1 MEFHCWGISHKS
13 TSLEVREKFAFN
25 KDKIDEILAKLKTF
39 TAFDNGIF
47 LSTCNRTEFYSFC
60 PRIEIK
66 KFDSHLEHILGK
78 GLEVRKNDQYLFSDS
93 DAFAHLLRVMTGI
106 DSMIVGEPDI
116 FGQVKKAYE
125 NSRSFGYLN
134 SNLDAIFSKS
144 INITKEIRST
154 TNLSKNPISIASL
167 VENII
172 LKEGNSPV
180 LIIGAGDVGR
190 PLLKRLLVNNYD
202 VTLFN
207 RSQVEIE
214 GIKSKPLNELNENIN
229 HFKTIVV
236 AAPSEKAFFTLDNF
250 QDSEERLI
258 FDLAIPRNLDSEINN
273 IENLKLLTLDQIS
286 MMVEENI
293 KGRKDSVAQAEGMIE
308 KNSETEF
315 RRIKNKKS
323 INIKQ
328 KEFRESLSETK
339 EEAVSKAKE
348 RILKG
353 DDIENIIDDLA
364 NEISSKNAFQISKIL
379 DSSAK
384 DNKNRQ
390 S

>member
-25 KDKIDEILAKLKTF
+25 KDKIDEILAKLKTL

-66 KFDSHLEHILGK
+66 KFDAHLEHILGRR
-78 GLEVRKNDQYLFSDS
+78 LEVRKNDQYLFSDN

-134 SNLDAIFSKS
+134 SNLDSIFSKS
-144 INITKEIRST
+144 INITKEIRSA
-154 TNLSKNPISIASL
+154 TNLSKNPVSIASL

-172 LKEGNSPV
+172 LKEGHSPV
-180 LIIGAGDVGR
+180 LIIGAGDVGK
-190 PLLKRLLVNNYD
+190 PLLKRLIANGYEVA
-202 VTLFN
+202 LFN
-207 RSQVEIE
+207 RSKVEVD
-214 GIKSKPLNELNENIN
+214 GIKSNPLSKLTKNIN
-229 HFKTIVV
+229 EFKTIVV
-236 AAPSEKAFFTLDNF
+236 AAPSDKEFFGSKDFKT
-250 QDSEERLI
+250 SEDRLI
-258 FDLAIPRNLDSEINN
+258 FDLAIPRNLDSSLNN
-273 IENLKLLTLDQIS
+273 LKNFKLLTLDEIS

-293 KGRKDSVAQAEGMIE
+293 KGRKDSVAQAEEIIE

-315 RRIKNKKS
+315 RKIKNKK
-323 INIKQ
+323 NIDVKQ
-328 KEFRESLSETK
+328 KEFRESLTETRD
-339 EEAVSKAKE
+339 EAVNKAKK

-364 NEISSKNAFQISKIL
+364 SEISSKNAFQVSKIL
-379 DSSAK
+379 DSSTK
-384 DNKNRQ
+384 NK
-390 S
+390 

>member
-25 KDKIDEILAKLKTF
+25 KDKIDEILAKLKTL

-66 KFDSHLEHILGK
+66 KFDAHLEHILGR
-78 GLEVRKNDQYLFSDS
+78 GLEVRKNDQYLFSDN

-134 SNLDAIFSKS
+134 SNLDSIFSKS
-144 INITKEIRST
+144 INITKEIRSAT
-154 TNLSKNPISIASL
+154 ILSKNPVSIASL

-172 LKEGNSPV
+172 LKEGHSPV
-180 LIIGAGDVGR
+180 LIIGAGDVGK
-190 PLLKRLLVNNYD
+190 PLLKRLIANGYEVA
-202 VTLFN
+202 LFN
-207 RSQVEIE
+207 RSKVEVD
-214 GIKSKPLNELNENIN
+214 GIKSNPLSKLTKNIN
-229 HFKTIVV
+229 EFKTIVV
-236 AAPSEKAFFTLDNF
+236 AAPSDKEFFGSKDFKT
-250 QDSEERLI
+250 SEDRLI
-258 FDLAIPRNLDSEINN
+258 FDLAIPRNLDSSLNN
-273 IENLKLLTLDQIS
+273 LKNFKLLTLDEIS

-293 KGRKDSVAQAEGMIE
+293 KGRKDSVAQAEEIIE

-315 RRIKNKKS
+315 RKIKNKKS
-323 INIKQ
+323 IDVKQ
-328 KEFRESLSETK
+328 KEFRESLTETRD
-339 EEAVSKAKE
+339 EAVNKAKK

-364 NEISSKNAFQISKIL
+364 SEISSKNAFQVSKIL
-379 DSSAK
+379 DSSTK
-384 DNKNRQ
+384 NK
-390 S
+390 

>member
-1 MEFHCWGISHKS
+1 M
-13 TSLEVREKFAFN
+13 
-25 KDKIDEILAKLKTF
+25 
-39 TAFDNGIF
+39 
-47 LSTCNRTEFYSFC
+47 
-60 PRIEIK
+60 
-66 KFDSHLEHILGK
+66 
-78 GLEVRKNDQYLFSDS
+78 
-93 DAFAHLLRVMTGI
+93 
-106 DSMIVGEPDI
+106 
-116 FGQVKKAYE
+116 
-125 NSRSFGYLN
+125 
-134 SNLDAIFSKS
+134 
-144 INITKEIRST
+144 
-154 TNLSKNPISIASL
+154 
-167 VENII
+167 
-172 LKEGNSPV
+172 
-180 LIIGAGDVGR
+180 
-190 PLLKRLLVNNYD
+190 
-202 VTLFN
+202 TLFN

-236 AAPSEKAFFTLDNF
+236 AAPSEKAFFTLENF

-339 EEAVSKAKE
+339 DEAVNKAKD

-379 DSSAK
+379 DSSVK

>member
-25 KDKIDEILAKLKTF
+25 KDKIDEILAKLKTL

-66 KFDSHLEHILGK
+66 KFDAHLEHILGRR
-78 GLEVRKNDQYLFSDS
+78 LEVRKNDQYLFSDN

-134 SNLDAIFSKS
+134 SNLDSIFSKS
-144 INITKEIRST
+144 INITKEIRSA
-154 TNLSKNPISIASL
+154 TNLSKNPVSIASL

-172 LKEGNSPV
+172 LKEGHSPV
-180 LIIGAGDVGR
+180 LIIGAGDVGK
-190 PLLKRLLVNNYD
+190 PLLKRLIANGYEVA
-202 VTLFN
+202 LFN
-207 RSQVEIE
+207 RSKVEVD
-214 GIKSKPLNELNENIN
+214 GIKSNPLSKLTKNIN
-229 HFKTIVV
+229 EFKTIVV
-236 AAPSEKAFFTLDNF
+236 AAPSDKEFFGSKDFKT
-250 QDSEERLI
+250 SEDRLI
-258 FDLAIPRNLDSEINN
+258 FDLAIPRNLDGSLN
-273 IENLKLLTLDQIS
+273 NLKNFKVLTLDEIS

-293 KGRKDSVAQAEGMIE
+293 KGRKDSVAQAEEIIE

-315 RRIKNKKS
+315 RKIKNKK
-323 INIKQ
+323 NIDVKQ
-328 KEFRESLSETK
+328 KEFRESLTETRD
-339 EEAVSKAKE
+339 EAVNKAKK

-364 NEISSKNAFQISKIL
+364 SEISSKNAFQVSKIL
-379 DSSAK
+379 DSSTK
-384 DNKNRQ
+384 NK
-390 S
+390 

>member
-25 KDKIDEILAKLKTF
+25 KDKIDEILAKLKTL

-66 KFDSHLEHILGK
+66 KFDAHLEHILGK
-78 GLEVRKNDQYLFSDS
+78 GLEVRKNDQYLFSDN

-134 SNLDAIFSKS
+134 SNLDSIFSKS
-144 INITKEIRST
+144 INITKEIRSA
-154 TNLSKNPISIASL
+154 TNLSKNPVSIASL

-172 LKEGNSPV
+172 LKEGHSPV
-180 LIIGAGDVGR
+180 LIIGAGDVGK
-190 PLLKRLLVNNYD
+190 PLLKRLIADGYEVA
-202 VTLFN
+202 LFN
-207 RSQVEIE
+207 RSKVEVD
-214 GIKSKPLNELNENIN
+214 GIKSNPLSKLTKNIN
-229 HFKTIVV
+229 EFKTIVV
-236 AAPSEKAFFTLDNF
+236 AAPSDKEFFGSKDFKT
-250 QDSEERLI
+250 SEDRLI
-258 FDLAIPRNLDSEINN
+258 FDLAIPRNLDGSLNN
-273 IENLKLLTLDQIS
+273 LKNFKLLTLDEIS

-293 KGRKDSVAQAEGMIE
+293 KGRKDSVAQAEEIIE

-315 RRIKNKKS
+315 RKIKNKK
-323 INIKQ
+323 NIDLKQ
-328 KEFRESLSETK
+328 KEFRESLTETRD
-339 EEAVSKAKE
+339 EAINKAKK

-353 DDIENIIDDLA
+353 DNIENIIDDLA
-364 NEISSKNAFQISKIL
+364 SEIASKNAFQVSKIL
-379 DSSAK
+379 DSSTK
-384 DNKNRQ
+384 NK
-390 S
+390 

>member
-25 KDKIDEILAKLKTF
+25 KDKIDEILSKLKTY
-39 TAFDNGIF
+39 TVFDNGIF

-66 KFDSHLEHILGK
+66 KFDVYIEHILGK
-78 GLEVRKNDQYLFSDS
+78 GLEVRKNDQYLFSES

-134 SNLDAIFSKS
+134 SHLDIIFSKS
-144 INITKEIRST
+144 INIAKEIRST

-172 LKEGNSPV
+172 LKEGNSPI
-180 LIIGAGDVGR
+180 LIIGAGDVGK
-190 PLLKRLLVNNYD
+190 PLVKRLLLNNYN

-214 GIKSKPLNELNENIN
+214 GIKSKPLNELNESIN
-229 HFKTIVV
+229 DFKTIVV
-236 AAPSEKAFFTLDNF
+236 AAPSEKAFFTVENF
-250 QDSEERLI
+250 QGPEERLI

-273 IENLKLLTLDQIS
+273 TDNLKLLTLDQIS

-308 KNSETEF
+308 ENSENEF
-315 RRIKNKKS
+315 RRIKNIKN

-328 KEFRESLSETK
+328 KEFRESVSETK
-339 EEAVSKAKE
+339 NEALKKAKN

-353 DDIENIIDDLA
+353 DDIEKIIDDLA

-384 DNKNRQ
+384 SNKKR
-390 S
+390 

>member
-25 KDKIDEILAKLKTF
+25 KDKIDEILAKLKTL

-66 KFDSHLEHILGK
+66 KFDAHLEHILGK
-78 GLEVRKNDQYLFSDS
+78 GLEVRKNDQYLFSDN

-134 SNLDAIFSKS
+134 SNLDSIFSKS
-144 INITKEIRST
+144 INITKEIRSV
-154 TNLSKNPISIASL
+154 TNLSKNPVSIASL

-172 LKEGNSPV
+172 LKEGHSPV
-180 LIIGAGDVGR
+180 LIIGAGDVGK
-190 PLLKRLLVNNYD
+190 PLLKRLIANGYEVA
-202 VTLFN
+202 LFN
-207 RSQVEIE
+207 RSKVEVD
-214 GIKSKPLNELNENIN
+214 GIKSNPLSKLTKNIN
-229 HFKTIVV
+229 DFKTIVV
-236 AAPSEKAFFTLDNF
+236 AAPS
-250 QDSEERLI
+250 DSEFFGSKDFKTSEDRLI
-258 FDLAIPRNLDSEINN
+258 FDLAIPRNLDGSLNN
-273 IENLKLLTLDQIS
+273 LKNLKLLTLDEIS

-293 KGRKDSVAQAEGMIE
+293 KGRKDSVAQAEEIIE

-315 RRIKNKKS
+315 RKIKNKKN
-323 INIKQ
+323 IDIKQ
-328 KEFRESLSETK
+328 KEFRESLTETRD
-339 EEAVSKAKE
+339 EAVNKAKK

-364 NEISSKNAFQISKIL
+364 SEIASKNAFQVSKIL
-379 DSSAK
+379 DSSTK
-384 DNKNRQ
+384 NK
-390 S
+390 

>member
-25 KDKIDEILAKLKTF
+25 KDKIDEILAKLKTL

-66 KFDSHLEHILGK
+66 KFDAHLEHILGK
-78 GLEVRKNDQYLFSDS
+78 GLEVRKNDQYLFSDN

-125 NSRSFGYLN
+125 NSRLFGYLN
-134 SNLDAIFSKS
+134 SNLDSIFSKS
-144 INITKEIRST
+144 INITKEIRSA
-154 TNLSKNPISIASL
+154 TNLSKNPVSIASL

-172 LKEGNSPV
+172 LKEGHSPV
-180 LIIGAGDVGR
+180 LIIGAGDVGK
-190 PLLKRLLVNNYD
+190 PLLKRLIANGYEVA
-202 VTLFN
+202 LFN
-207 RSQVEIE
+207 RSKVEVD
-214 GIKSKPLNELNENIN
+214 GIKSNPLSKLTKNIN
-229 HFKTIVV
+229 EFKTIVV
-236 AAPSEKAFFTLDNF
+236 AAPSDKEFFGSKDFKT
-250 QDSEERLI
+250 SEDRLI
-258 FDLAIPRNLDSEINN
+258 FDLAIPRNLDGSLNN
-273 IENLKLLTLDQIS
+273 LKNFKLLTLDEIS

-293 KGRKDSVAQAEGMIE
+293 KGRKDSVAQAEEIIE

-315 RRIKNKKS
+315 RKIKNKK
-323 INIKQ
+323 NIDLKQ
-328 KEFRESLSETK
+328 KEFRESLTETRD
-339 EEAVSKAKE
+339 EAVNKAKK

-364 NEISSKNAFQISKIL
+364 SEIASKNAFQVSKIL
-379 DSSAK
+379 DSSTK
-384 DNKNRQ
+384 NK
-390 S
+390 

>member
-25 KDKIDEILAKLKTF
+25 KDKIDEILAKLKTL

-66 KFDSHLEHILGK
+66 NFDAHLEHILGK
-78 GLEVRKNDQYLFSDS
+78 GLEVRKNDQYLFSDN

-134 SNLDAIFSKS
+134 SNLDSIFSKS
-144 INITKEIRST
+144 INITKEIRSA
-154 TNLSKNPISIASL
+154 TNLSKNPVSIASL

-172 LKEGNSPV
+172 LKEGHSPV
-180 LIIGAGDVGR
+180 LIIGAGDVGK
-190 PLLKRLLVNNYD
+190 PLLKRLIADGYEVA
-202 VTLFN
+202 LFN
-207 RSQVEIE
+207 RSKVEVD
-214 GIKSKPLNELNENIN
+214 GIKSNPLSKLTKNIN
-229 HFKTIVV
+229 EFKTIVV
-236 AAPSEKAFFTLDNF
+236 AAPSDKEFFGSKDFKT
-250 QDSEERLI
+250 SEDRLI
-258 FDLAIPRNLDSEINN
+258 FDLAIPRNLDGSLNN
-273 IENLKLLTLDQIS
+273 LKNFKLLTLDEIS

-293 KGRKDSVAQAEGMIE
+293 KGRKDSVAQAEEIIE

-315 RRIKNKKS
+315 RKIKNKK
-323 INIKQ
+323 NIDLKQ
-328 KEFRESLSETK
+328 KEFRESLTEARD
-339 EEAVSKAKE
+339 EAVNKAKK

-364 NEISSKNAFQISKIL
+364 SEIASKNAFQVSKIL
-379 DSSAK
+379 DSSTK
-384 DNKNRQ
+384 NK
-390 S
+390 

>member
-25 KDKIDEILAKLKTF
+25 KDKIDEILAKLKTL

-66 KFDSHLEHILGK
+66 KFDAHLEHILGK
-78 GLEVRKNDQYLFSDS
+78 GLEVRKNDQYLLSDN

-134 SNLDAIFSKS
+134 SSLDSIFSKS
-144 INITKEIRST
+144 INITKEIRSA
-154 TNLSKNPISIASL
+154 TNLSKNPVSIASL

-172 LKEGNSPV
+172 LKEGHSPV
-180 LIIGAGDVGR
+180 LIIGAGDIGK
-190 PLLKRLLVNNYD
+190 PLLKRLIANDYEVA
-202 VTLFN
+202 LFN
-207 RSQVEIE
+207 RSKVEVD
-214 GIKSKPLNELNENIN
+214 GIISNPLSELNANIN
-229 HFKTIVV
+229 EYKTIVV
-236 AAPSEKAFFTLDNF
+236 AAPSEKEFFESKDFKTA
-250 QDSEERLI
+250 EHRLI
-258 FDLAIPRNLDSEINN
+258 FDLAIPRNLDGSLNN
-273 IENLKLLTLDQIS
+273 LKNLKLLTLDEIS

-293 KGRKDSVAQAEGMIE
+293 KGRKDSVAQAEGIIE
-308 KNSETEF
+308 KNSEREF
-315 RRIKNKKS
+315 RRIKNKK
-323 INIKQ
+323 NTDAKQ
-328 KEFRESLSETK
+328 KKFRESLAETK
-339 EEAVSKAKE
+339 DEAVNKAKE

-353 DDIENIIDDLA
+353 DNIENIIDDLA
-364 NEISSKNAFQISKIL
+364 NEIASKNAFQVSKIL
-379 DSSAK
+379 DSSTRNEK
-384 DNKNRQ
+384 NKQ
-390 S
+390 T

>member
-25 KDKIDEILAKLKTF
+25 KDKIDEILAKLKTL

-66 KFDSHLEHILGK
+66 KFDAHLEHILGR
-78 GLEVRKNDQYLFSDS
+78 GLEVRKNDQYLFSDN

-134 SNLDAIFSKS
+134 SNLDSIFSKS
-144 INITKEIRST
+144 INITKEIRSAT
-154 TNLSKNPISIASL
+154 ILSKNPVSIASL

-172 LKEGNSPV
+172 LKEGHSPV
-180 LIIGAGDVGR
+180 LIIGAGDVGK
-190 PLLKRLLVNNYD
+190 PLLKRLIANGYEVA
-202 VTLFN
+202 LFN
-207 RSQVEIE
+207 RSKVEVD
-214 GIKSKPLNELNENIN
+214 GIKSNPLSKLTKNIN
-229 HFKTIVV
+229 EFKTIVV
-236 AAPSEKAFFTLDNF
+236 AAPSDKEFFGSKDFKT
-250 QDSEERLI
+250 SEDRLI
-258 FDLAIPRNLDSEINN
+258 FDLAIPRNLDSSLNN
-273 IENLKLLTLDQIS
+273 LKNFKLLTLDEIS

-293 KGRKDSVAQAEGMIE
+293 KGRKDSVAQAEEIIE

-315 RRIKNKKS
+315 RKIKNKKS
-323 INIKQ
+323 IDVKQ
-328 KEFRESLSETK
+328 KELRESLTETRD
-339 EEAVSKAKE
+339 EAVYKAKK

-364 NEISSKNAFQISKIL
+364 SEISSKNAFQVSKIL
-379 DSSAK
+379 DSSTK
-384 DNKNRQ
+384 NK
-390 S
+390 

>member
-25 KDKIDEILAKLKTF
+25 KDKIDEILAKLKTL

-66 KFDSHLEHILGK
+66 KFDAHLEHILGK
-78 GLEVRKNDQYLFSDS
+78 GLEVRKNDQYLFSDN

-134 SNLDAIFSKS
+134 SNLDSIFSKS
-144 INITKEIRST
+144 INITKEIRSA
-154 TNLSKNPISIASL
+154 TNLSKNPVSIASL

-172 LKEGNSPV
+172 LKEGHSPV
-180 LIIGAGDVGR
+180 LIIGAGDVGK
-190 PLLKRLLVNNYD
+190 PLLKRLIANGYEVA
-202 VTLFN
+202 LFN
-207 RSQVEIE
+207 RSKVEVD
-214 GIKSKPLNELNENIN
+214 GIKSNPLSKLTKNIN
-229 HFKTIVV
+229 EFKTIVV
-236 AAPSEKAFFTLDNF
+236 AAPSDKEFFGSKDFKT
-250 QDSEERLI
+250 SEDRLI
-258 FDLAIPRNLDSEINN
+258 FDLAIPRNLDGSLNN
-273 IENLKLLTLDQIS
+273 LRNFKLLTLDEIS

-293 KGRKDSVAQAEGMIE
+293 KGRKDSVAQAEEIIE

-315 RRIKNKKS
+315 RKIKNKK
-323 INIKQ
+323 NIDLKQ
-328 KEFRESLSETK
+328 KEFRESLNETRD
-339 EEAVSKAKE
+339 EAVNKAKK

-364 NEISSKNAFQISKIL
+364 SEISSKNAFQVSKIL
-379 DSSAK
+379 DSSTK
-384 DNKNRQ
+384 NK
-390 S
+390 

>member
-25 KDKIDEILAKLKTF
+25 KEKIDEILAKLKTL

-66 KFDSHLEHILGK
+66 KFDAHLEHILGK
-78 GLEVRKNDQYLFSDS
+78 GLEVRKNDQYLFSDN

-134 SNLDAIFSKS
+134 SNLDSIFSKS
-144 INITKEIRST
+144 INITKEIRSA
-154 TNLSKNPISIASL
+154 TNLSKNPVSIASL

-172 LKEGNSPV
+172 LKEGHSPV
-180 LIIGAGDVGR
+180 LIIGAGDVGK
-190 PLLKRLLVNNYD
+190 PLLKRLIANGYEVA
-202 VTLFN
+202 LFN
-207 RSQVEIE
+207 RSKVEVD
-214 GIKSKPLNELNENIN
+214 GIKSNPLSELTKNIN
-229 HFKTIVV
+229 KFKTIVV
-236 AAPSEKAFFTLDNF
+236 AAPS
-250 QDSEERLI
+250 DSEFFGSKDFKTSEDRLI
-258 FDLAIPRNLDSEINN
+258 FDLAIPRNLDGSLNN
-273 IENLKLLTLDQIS
+273 LKNFKLLTLDEIS

-293 KGRKDSVAQAEGMIE
+293 KGRKDSVAQAEEIIG
-308 KNSETEF
+308 KNSEIEF
-315 RRIKNKKS
+315 RKIKNKKN
-323 INIKQ
+323 IDIKQ
-328 KEFRESLSETK
+328 KEFRESLTETRD
-339 EEAVSKAKE
+339 EAVNKAKK

-364 NEISSKNAFQISKIL
+364 SEIASKNAFQVSKIL
-379 DSSAK
+379 DSSTK
-384 DNKNRQ
+384 NK
-390 S
+390 

>member
-1 MEFHCWGISHKS
+1 M
-13 TSLEVREKFAFN
+13 
-25 KDKIDEILAKLKTF
+25 
-39 TAFDNGIF
+39 
-47 LSTCNRTEFYSFC
+47 
-60 PRIEIK
+60 
-66 KFDSHLEHILGK
+66 
-78 GLEVRKNDQYLFSDS
+78 
-93 DAFAHLLRVMTGI
+93 
-106 DSMIVGEPDI
+106 
-116 FGQVKKAYE
+116 
-125 NSRSFGYLN
+125 
-134 SNLDAIFSKS
+134 
-144 INITKEIRST
+144 
-154 TNLSKNPISIASL
+154 
-167 VENII
+167 
-172 LKEGNSPV
+172 
-180 LIIGAGDVGR
+180 
-190 PLLKRLLVNNYD
+190 NNYD

-236 AAPSEKAFFTLDNF
+236 AAPSEKAFFTLENF

-293 KGRKDSVAQAEGMIE
+293 IGRKDSVAQAEGMIE

-339 EEAVSKAKE
+339 DEAVNKAKD

-364 NEISSKNAFQISKIL
+364 NEISSKNAFQLSLIHI
-379 DSSAK
+379 
-384 DNKNRQ
+384 
-390 S
+390 

>member
-25 KDKIDEILAKLKTF
+25 KDKIDEILAKLKTL

-66 KFDSHLEHILGK
+66 KFDAHLESILGK
-78 GLEVRKNDQYLFSDS
+78 GLEVRKNDQYLFSDN

-134 SNLDAIFSKS
+134 SNLDSIFSKS
-144 INITKEIRST
+144 INITKEIRSA
-154 TNLSKNPISIASL
+154 TNLSKNPVSIASL

-172 LKEGNSPV
+172 LKEGHSPV
-180 LIIGAGDVGR
+180 LIIGAGDVGK
-190 PLLKRLLVNNYD
+190 PLLKRLIANDYEVA
-202 VTLFN
+202 LFN
-207 RSQVEIE
+207 RSKVEVD
-214 GIKSKPLNELNENIN
+214 GIKSNPLSKLTKNIN
-229 HFKTIVV
+229 EFKTIVV
-236 AAPSEKAFFTLDNF
+236 AAPSDKEFFGSKDFKT
-250 QDSEERLI
+250 SEDRLI
-258 FDLAIPRNLDSEINN
+258 FDLAIPRNLDGSLNN
-273 IENLKLLTLDQIS
+273 LKNFKLLTLDEIS

-293 KGRKDSVAQAEGMIE
+293 KGRKDSVAQAEEIIE
-308 KNSETEF
+308 KNSEIEF
-315 RRIKNKKS
+315 RKIKNKK
-323 INIKQ
+323 NIDLKQ
-328 KEFRESLSETK
+328 KEFRESLTETRD
-339 EEAVSKAKE
+339 EAVNKAKK

-364 NEISSKNAFQISKIL
+364 SEIASKNAFQVSKIL
-379 DSSAK
+379 DSSTK
-384 DNKNRQ
+384 NK
-390 S
+390 

>member
-25 KDKIDEILAKLKTF
+25 KDKIDEILAKLKTL

-66 KFDSHLEHILGK
+66 KFDAHLEHILGR
-78 GLEVRKNDQYLFSDS
+78 GLEVRKNDQYLFSDN

-134 SNLDAIFSKS
+134 SNLDSIFSKS
-144 INITKEIRST
+144 INITKEIRSA
-154 TNLSKNPISIASL
+154 TNLSKNPVSIASL

-172 LKEGNSPV
+172 LKEGHSPV
-180 LIIGAGDVGR
+180 LIIGAGDVGK
-190 PLLKRLLVNNYD
+190 PLLKRLIANGYEVA
-202 VTLFN
+202 LFN
-207 RSQVEIE
+207 RSKVEVD
-214 GIKSKPLNELNENIN
+214 GIKSNPLSKLTKNIN
-229 HFKTIVV
+229 EFKTIVV
-236 AAPSEKAFFTLDNF
+236 AAPSDKEFFGSKDFKT
-250 QDSEERLI
+250 SEDRLI
-258 FDLAIPRNLDSEINN
+258 FDLAIPRNLDGSLNN
-273 IENLKLLTLDQIS
+273 LRNFKLLTLDEIS

-293 KGRKDSVAQAEGMIE
+293 KGRKDSVAQAEEIIE

-315 RRIKNKKS
+315 RKIKNKKS
-323 INIKQ
+323 IDVKQ
-328 KEFRESLSETK
+328 KEFRESLTETRD
-339 EEAVSKAKE
+339 EAVNKAKK

-364 NEISSKNAFQISKIL
+364 SEISSKNAFQVSKIL
-379 DSSAK
+379 DSSTK
-384 DNKNRQ
+384 NK
-390 S
+390 

>member
-25 KDKIDEILAKLKTF
+25 KEKIDEILAKLKTL

-66 KFDSHLEHILGK
+66 KFDAHLESILGK
-78 GLEVRKNDQYLFSDS
+78 GLEVRKNDQYLFSDN

-134 SNLDAIFSKS
+134 SNLDSIFSKS
-144 INITKEIRST
+144 INITKEIRSA
-154 TNLSKNPISIASL
+154 TNLSKNPVSIASL

-172 LKEGNSPV
+172 LKEGHSPV
-180 LIIGAGDVGR
+180 LIIGAGDVGK
-190 PLLKRLLVNNYD
+190 PLLKRLIANGYEVA
-202 VTLFN
+202 LFN
-207 RSQVEIE
+207 RSKVEVD
-214 GIKSKPLNELNENIN
+214 GIKSNPLSKLTKNIN
-229 HFKTIVV
+229 EFKTIVV
-236 AAPSEKAFFTLDNF
+236 AAPSDKEFFGSKDFKT
-250 QDSEERLI
+250 SEDRLI
-258 FDLAIPRNLDSEINN
+258 FDLAIPRNLDGSLNDLKN
-273 IENLKLLTLDQIS
+273 FKLLTLDEIS

-293 KGRKDSVAQAEGMIE
+293 KGRKDSVAQAEGIIE
-308 KNSETEF
+308 KNSEIEF
-315 RRIKNKKS
+315 RRIKNKK
-323 INIKQ
+323 NTDAKQ
-328 KEFRESLSETK
+328 KKFRESLAETK
-339 EEAVSKAKE
+339 DEAVNKAKE

-353 DDIENIIDDLA
+353 DNIENIIDDLA
-364 NEISSKNAFQISKIL
+364 NEIASKNAFQVSKIL
-379 DSSAK
+379 DSSTRNEK
-384 DNKNRQ
+384 NKQ
-390 S
+390 T

>member
-25 KDKIDEILAKLKTF
+25 KDKIDEILAKLKTL

-66 KFDSHLEHILGK
+66 KFDAHLERILGK
-78 GLEVRKNDQYLFSDS
+78 ELEVRKNDQYLFSDN

-134 SNLDAIFSKS
+134 SNLDSIFSKS
-144 INITKEIRST
+144 INITKEIRSA
-154 TNLSKNPISIASL
+154 TNLSKNPVSIASL

-172 LKEGNSPV
+172 LKEGHSPV
-180 LIIGAGDVGR
+180 LIIGAGDVGK
-190 PLLKRLLVNNYD
+190 PLLKRLIANGYEVA
-202 VTLFN
+202 LFN
-207 RSQVEIE
+207 RSKVEVD
-214 GIKSKPLNELNENIN
+214 GIKSNPLSKLTKNIN
-229 HFKTIVV
+229 EFKTIVV
-236 AAPSEKAFFTLDNF
+236 AAPSDKEFFGSKDFKT
-250 QDSEERLI
+250 SEDRLI
-258 FDLAIPRNLDSEINN
+258 FDLAIPRNLDGSLNN
-273 IENLKLLTLDQIS
+273 LKNFKLLTLDEIS

-293 KGRKDSVAQAEGMIE
+293 KGRKDSVAQAEEIIE

-315 RRIKNKKS
+315 RKIKNKK
-323 INIKQ
+323 NIDLKQ
-328 KEFRESLSETK
+328 KEFRESLTETRD
-339 EEAVSKAKE
+339 EAVNKAKK

-364 NEISSKNAFQISKIL
+364 SEISSKNAFQVSKIL
-379 DSSAK
+379 DSSTK
-384 DNKNRQ
+384 NK
-390 S
+390 

>member
-25 KDKIDEILAKLKTF
+25 KDKIDEILAKLKTL

-66 KFDSHLEHILGK
+66 KFDAHLEHILGK
-78 GLEVRKNDQYLFSDS
+78 GLEVRKNDQYLFSDN

-134 SNLDAIFSKS
+134 SNLDSIFSKS
-144 INITKEIRST
+144 INITKEIRSA
-154 TNLSKNPISIASL
+154 TNLSKNPVSIASL

-172 LKEGNSPV
+172 LKEGHSPV
-180 LIIGAGDVGR
+180 LIIGAGDVGK
-190 PLLKRLLVNNYD
+190 PLLKRLIKNGYEVA
-202 VTLFN
+202 LFN
-207 RSQVEIE
+207 RSKVEVD
-214 GIKSKPLNELNENIN
+214 GIKSNPLSKLTKNIN
-229 HFKTIVV
+229 DFKTIVV
-236 AAPSEKAFFTLDNF
+236 AAPSDKEFFGSKDFKT
-250 QDSEERLI
+250 SEDRLI
-258 FDLAIPRNLDSEINN
+258 FDLAIPRNLDGSLNN
-273 IENLKLLTLDQIS
+273 LKNFKLLTLDEIS

-293 KGRKDSVAQAEGMIE
+293 KGRKDSVAQAEEIIE

-315 RRIKNKKS
+315 RKIKNKK
-323 INIKQ
+323 NIDLKQ
-328 KEFRESLSETK
+328 KEFRESLTEARD
-339 EEAVSKAKE
+339 EAVNKAKK

-364 NEISSKNAFQISKIL
+364 SEIASKNAFQVSKIL
-379 DSSAK
+379 DSSTK
-384 DNKNRQ
+384 NK
-390 S
+390 

>member
-25 KDKIDEILAKLKTF
+25 KDKIDEILAKLKTL
-39 TAFDNGIF
+39 TAFENGIF

-66 KFDSHLEHILGK
+66 KFDAHLEHILGR
-78 GLEVRKNDQYLFSDS
+78 GLEVRKNDQYLFSDN

-134 SNLDAIFSKS
+134 SNLDSIFSKS
-144 INITKEIRST
+144 INITKEIRSA
-154 TNLSKNPISIASL
+154 TNLSKNPVSIASL

-172 LKEGNSPV
+172 LKEGHSPV
-180 LIIGAGDVGR
+180 LIIGAGDVGK
-190 PLLKRLLVNNYD
+190 PLLKRLIANGYEVA
-202 VTLFN
+202 LFN
-207 RSQVEIE
+207 RSKVEVD
-214 GIKSKPLNELNENIN
+214 GIKSNPLSKLTKNIN
-229 HFKTIVV
+229 EFKTIVV
-236 AAPSEKAFFTLDNF
+236 AAPSDKEFFGSKDFKT
-250 QDSEERLI
+250 SEDRLI
-258 FDLAIPRNLDSEINN
+258 FDLAIPRNLDGSLNN
-273 IENLKLLTLDQIS
+273 LKNFKLLTLDEIS

-293 KGRKDSVAQAEGMIE
+293 KGRKDSVAQAEEIIE

-315 RRIKNKKS
+315 RKIKNKK
-323 INIKQ
+323 NIDVKQ
-328 KEFRESLSETK
+328 KEFRESLTETRD
-339 EEAVSKAKE
+339 EAVNKAKK

-364 NEISSKNAFQISKIL
+364 SEISSKNAFQVSKIL
-379 DSSAK
+379 DSSTK
-384 DNKNRQ
+384 NK
-390 S
+390 